1 MVDDKVLGGGWEK
14 NFEEFWQGMLHCPVD
29 ETRTKFII
37 QVTAK
42 VERTFQVNI
51 KRNKAQIYMS
61 LECNF

>member
-37 QVTAK
+37 QVMGPPPDHSK
-42 VERTFQVNI
+42 GGENLPGQH
-51 KRNKAQIYMS
+51 
-61 LECNF
+61 